1 MAGKKNRMTVSGTSM
16 AEAFE
21 EYITYKKGSGIAP
34 ATVAAY
40 KAQFRAVARYLDTGR
55 DISDYGARDIKRL
68 FSELSDTSLSRNSIR
83 SYSACMQAFF
93 SWCRAEGLSD
103 LTVQLFR
110 GEETVPETYTDEEL
124 RKLLKHPGRR
134 RQTFTELRAW
144 AIVNLLVNNG
154 VRSATVRAIKCGDV
168 YLDRKVILLRHMK
181 ARKLMSIPLSDT
193 LVSVLK
199 EYMRA
204 RKGKEQDFL
213 FCNISGEQMTASGLR
228 SSIGAYNRSR
238 GVERTSVH
246 AFRHTFARL
255 YLNDCGGDALKL
267 QKLLGHST
275 LEMTK
280 RYARIFNEDLLKD
293 FQAHSPLEKLVR

>member
-21 EYITYKKGSGIAP
+21 EYVTHKKAAGLAP

-40 KAQFRAVARYLDTGR
+40 KAQFRAIAKYLDTR
-55 DISDYGARDIKRL
+55 REISEYGARDLKRL
-68 FSELSDTSLSRNSIR
+68 FSELSDTDLSRNSIR
-83 SYSACMQAFF
+83 SYSACLQAFF

-110 GEETVPETYTDEEL
+110 GEETVPETYTDDEL
-124 RKLLKHPGRR
+124 RKLLKHPARKR
-134 RQTFTELRAW
+134 PSFTELRSW
-144 AIVNLLVNNG
+144 TVVNLLVNNG
-154 VRSATVRAIKCGDV
+154 VRSATVRAIRCGDV
-168 YLDRKVILLRHMK
+168 YLDRHVILLRHMK

-199 EYMRA
+199 EYLRA
-204 RKGKEQDFL
+204 RKGKDQDYL
-213 FCNISGEQMTASGLR
+213 FCNVAGEQLTSSGLR
-228 SSIGAYNRSR
+228 CSIARYNRSR
-238 GVERTSVH
+238 GVRKTSVH

-255 YLNDCGGDALKL
+255 YLVDCGGDALKL
-267 QKLLGHST
+267 QRLLGHST

-280 RYARIFNEDLLKD
+280 HYVRLFNEDLVRD
-293 FQAHSPLEKLVR
+293 FQEHSPLEKVIR